1 MGNSPRSISARTAWS
16 AEAVSGTAVEALV
29 RREDIVVLAALVVL
43 IVLAWLALFTGA
55 GTGMDPFAM
64 TGWLLPVT
72 QPAAAPAWTL
82 SYWLIV
88 FFMWAAMMVAMMLP
102 SASPMVLLFARVAR
116 QAEAQGHDLRARAAI
131 PAFASGYLAIWI
143 LFSLLAVM
151 VQWGLE
157 RLGALSAMMSL
168 SAGLLSGSLLI
179 AAGLYQFT
187 PFKAAC
193 LTHCRT
199 QASFLA
205 AHWRKGVG
213 GAWRMGLTHGLYCLG
228 CCAVLMG
235 LLFVGGVMNLIWVA
249 ALTLLVA
256 VEKLAPFG
264 AAAAKTV
271 GAILI
276 AGGVALVLGAW

>member
-1 MGNSPRSISARTAWS
+1 MGNSPRSISARAAWC
-16 AEAVSGTAVEALV
+16 AEAVSGTAVEALL

-72 QPAAAPAWTL
+72 PPAAAPAWTL
-82 SYWLIV
+82 SYWLIM

-179 AAGLYQFT
+179 AAGLYQLT

-199 QASFLA
+199 PASFLA

-235 LLFVGGVMNLIWVA
+235 LLFVGGVMNLIWIA
-249 ALTLLVA
+249 GLTLLVA
-256 VEKLAPFG
+256 IEKLTPFG

-276 AGGVALVLGAW
+276 AGGVALVLTAW